1 MKLTQE
7 QLEKTVNGCIRGDRK
22 CQQLIFE
29 TFFGKLLAVC
39 MRYTKDRDTAQ
50 DILQDA
56 FIKAFDKITDYN
68 FTGSF
73 EGWLR
78 KITVNTAIDFIRKN
92 KNTVFIEDRVNTDI
106 NDSEADER
114 YETDELGFENINPEL
129 VLEAI
134 QKLSPAYRTVFNLY
148 VFENYSHKEIAEM
161 LNINEGTSKSNLAK
175 AKQNLKKQLEKH
187 VVKTTN

>member
-29 TFFGKLLAVC
+29 TFFGRLLAVC
-39 MRYTKDRDTAQ
+39 MRYTKDKDTAQ

-56 FIKAFDKITDYN
+56 FIKAFEKISDYN

-78 KITVNTAIDFIRKN
+78 RITVNTAIDFVRKN
-92 KNTVFIEDRVNTDI
+92 KNVVFIEDRANSDI
-106 NDSEADER
+106 SDNNEDSLD
-114 YETDELGFENINPEL
+114 ETDEIGFENINPEL
-129 VLEAI
+129 VLDAV
-134 QKLSPAYRTVFNLY
+134 QNLSPAYRTVFNLY

-161 LNINEGTSKSNLAK
+161 LNINQGTSKSNLAK

-187 VVKTTN
+187 VVINR

>member
-29 TFFGKLLAVC
+29 TFFGRLLAVC
-39 MRYTKDRDTAQ
+39 MRYTKDKDTAQ

-56 FIKAFDKITDYN
+56 FIKAFEKISDYN

-78 KITVNTAIDFIRKN
+78 RITVNTAIDFVRKN
-92 KNTVFIEDRVNTDI
+92 KNVVFIEDRANSDI
-106 NDSEADER
+106 SDNNEDSLDK
-114 YETDELGFENINPEL
+114 TDEIGFENINPEL
-129 VLEAI
+129 VLDAV
-134 QKLSPAYRTVFNLY
+134 QNLSPAYRTVFNLY

-161 LNINEGTSKSNLAK
+161 LNINQGTSKSNLAK

-187 VVKTTN
+187 VVINR

>member
-1 MKLTQE
+1 MRLTQE
-7 QLEKTVNGCIRGDRK
+7 QLEKTVNGCIKGDRK
-22 CQQLIFE
+22 CQQIIFE

-56 FIKAFDKITDYN
+56 FIKAFEKISDYN

-78 KITVNTAIDFIRKN
+78 KITVNTAIDFVRKN
-92 KNTVFIEDRVNTDI
+92 KNLIFIEDGANQTDLTD
-106 NDSEADER
+106 NDEHAA
-114 YETDELGFENINPEL
+114 ETDETGFENINPDI

-134 QKLSPAYRTVFNLY
+134 QNLSPAYRTVFNLY

-161 LNINEGTSKSNLAK
+161 LNINQGTSKSNLAK

-187 VVKTTN
+187 TVINR